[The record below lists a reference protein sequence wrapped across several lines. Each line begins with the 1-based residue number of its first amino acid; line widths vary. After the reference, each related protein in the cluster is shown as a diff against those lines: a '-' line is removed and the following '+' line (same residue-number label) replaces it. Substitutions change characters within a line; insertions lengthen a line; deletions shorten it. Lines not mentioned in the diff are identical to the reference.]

1 MAGKIFKD
9 YRIPSIG
16 VNQPDHLAS
25 TDALKKRKG
34 HESNDPW
41 PS

>member
-9 YRIPSIG
+9 YRIPNIG

-25 TDALKKRKG
+25 TGTLEKRKG